1 MDSDV
6 AGEVREH
13 WRKSKLNFHWSDEKT
28 EELDCHHEAERWDV
42 VIGVLWIT
50 LLSQRITL

>member
-13 WRKSKLNFHWSDEKT
+13 WRKPKLNFHWSDEKT
-28 EELDCHHEAERWDV
+28 EELDCHHEAKRWEV
-42 VIGVLWIT
+42 VIRVIGSSD
-50 LLSQRITL
+50 LLS